1 MHFCNMFKKLQ
12 AKWNVNGW
20 NLLLIIATFA
30 IGGSICGFLGR
41 KLLLLSGL
49 QKNFG
54 WLLLYIIL
62 VTILWPFC
70 VMMVS
75 FPLGQFAFFRKYIA
89 KILARVTLKR
99 NFDARI
105 TPDTKIAIFASGA
118 GSNAQKIIEHFR
130 MKAGVKIE
138 LVVCN
143 KPGAG
148 VIKIAQDHNIEC
160 LLVNKEFP
168 LNSESFVAALK
179 ERGIDFI
186 ILAGFLS
193 KIPQALILAFPK
205 KIINIHPAL
214 LPAYGGKGM
223 YGMFVH
229 EAVIAHKEKQSGISI
244 HYVDELYDHGEIIY
258 QATYD
263 ILPNDTA
270 ETLAE
275 MIHRLEHKHYPTVI
289 ENIVKKQKTS

>member
-54 WLLLYIIL
+54 WLLLYILLI
-62 VTILWPFC
+62 TILWPFC
-70 VMMVS
+70 VMIVS

-89 KILARVTLKR
+89 KIVARVTPKR
-99 NFDARI
+99 NFDTRI

-130 MKAGVKIE
+130 TKAGVKIE
-138 LVVCN
+138 LVVSN

-160 LLVNKEFP
+160 LLVNREFA
-168 LNSESFVAALK
+168 LNSESFIAALK
-179 ERGIDFI
+179 KRDIDFI

-193 KIPQALILAFPK
+193 KIPRALILAFPK

-270 ETLAE
+270 ETLAQ
-275 MIHRLEHKHYPTVI
+275 MIHRLEHMHYPAVI